1 MGSIVIDYKKLGRML
16 AAERKRR
23 GFSQTQYSRIVERLT
38 GEPMPVTRISYL
50 ENGVSYPRAGY
61 HPEFRGQLTYYLQ
74 YLYPFAGDHTPQAL
88 AVILKECWTMA
99 KK

>member
-1 MGSIVIDYKKLGRML
+1 M
-16 AAERKRR
+16 
-23 GFSQTQYSRIVERLT
+23 ERLT
-38 GEPMPVTRISYL
+38 GEAMPVARISYL

-74 YLYPFAGDHTPQAL
+74 YLYPFAGDDAPQAL
-88 AVILKECWTMA
+88 AAILRGCWTMA